1 MSNFSTAA
9 VFSSNMVLQR
19 DKVITVFGYGD
30 DGARVTAEIDGA
42 KKSAAVKDGKWS
54 LLLPPHKAATG
65 LTMTV
70 SCGDEV
76 RTFTNVAYGEVWL
89 AGGQSNMEL
98 ELRGCKEKDV
108 LQNDKEP
115 NVRYYYTNKKIFK
128 DEDYWEFEKNS
139 GWTEFSADRAKSWSA
154 VGYFFAKEL
163 AAKLGVVVGVIGCNW
178 GGTSASYWMSRAS
191 LKKDSDLRAYLDDLD
206 NATAG
211 KTDEEMKQEWKDYQ
225 AYDQAWYKKSL
236 EFYEKFPDG
245 DWDACQEYCGKN
257 LYPGPLSPYN
267 PMSATTLYESMLQR
281 VCPYTLAGFI
291 YYQGESDDHR
301 PYTYYKLFRA
311 LIQLWRDDW
320 GDDSLPFLFVQLPM
334 HRYKADA
341 DRKHWCVLREAQM
354 KVYRTVRNTGI
365 CIALDCGEFNEIHPK
380 SKEPVGHRLALQA
393 LYNVYGFEELKETA
407 FSPMY
412 KGYETVDGG
421 ILLSFEHCYGFR
433 VEGELC
439 GFEVAGA
446 DKNFVPA
453 DAEFRGEQIF
463 LSSKEVDQPLYARY
477 NWTNYGPVAVY
488 GVNGLPLAPFR
499 THFEYDIIV

>member
-1 MSNFSTAA
+1 MAVFSTAA

-19 DKVITVFGYGD
+19 GKVVSVFGCGE
-30 DGARVTAEIDGA
+30 DGAEVAAEIDGV
-42 KKSAAVKDGKWS
+42 KKTARVINGKWS
-54 LLLPPHKAATG
+54 LQLPPHKAATG

-76 RTFTNVAYGEVWL
+76 KTFTNVAYGEVWL

-98 ELRGCKEKDV
+98 ELRGCTEKDA

-115 NVRYYYTNKKIFK
+115 NVRYYYTNKKILK
-128 DEDYWEFEKNS
+128 EEDFFEFENNS
-139 GWTEFSADRAKSWSA
+139 CWKEFAPDTAFCWSA

-178 GGTSASYWMSRAS
+178 GGTSASYWMSRES
-191 LKKDSDLRAYLDDLD
+191 LDKDNDLREYLNDLD
-206 NATAG
+206 KAMEG
-211 KTDEEMKQEWKDYQ
+211 KTDEEMKKEWLEYQ
-225 AYDQAWYKKSL
+225 AYDKAWYQKSL
-236 EFYEKFPDG
+236 EFYEKFPGG

-267 PMSATTLYESMLQR
+267 PMSATTLYHSMLQR

-320 GDDSLPFLFVQLPM
+320 GDDTLPFLFVQLPM
-334 HRYKADA
+334 HRYEADK

-354 KVYRTVRNTGI
+354 KVYNTVKNTGI
-365 CIALDCGEFNEIHPK
+365 AIALDKGEFNEIHPK

-393 LYNVYGFEELKETA
+393 LYSVYGFENLKESA

-412 KGYETVDGG
+412 KGYEAVDGG

-446 DKNFVPA
+446 DKRFVPA
-453 DAEFRGEQIF
+453 DAELRGEQIF
-463 LSSKEVDQPLYARY
+463 LSSKEVQQPLYARY
-477 NWTNYGPVAVY
+477 NWTNYGPVTLY
-488 GVNGLPLAPFR
+488 GVNGLPVAPFR
-499 THFEYDIIV
+499 THFEYEIID